1 MKQFNTGFLLGVATT
16 ISAAAGCFYAF
27 KKNVVEPIELKEELN
42 DKHRRRAIRKMHSA
56 HQG

>member
-1 MKQFNTGFLLGVATT
+1 MKPFSRGFILGVATT

-27 KKNVVEPIELKEELN
+27 KRTVVEPIEEKEEMIAE
-42 DKHRRRAIRKMHSA
+42 HRRRAIRKMHSS

>member
-1 MKQFNTGFLLGVATT
+1 MKQFNTGFLLGIVTT

-27 KKNVVEPIELKEELN
+27 KKSIVEPIEAKEEQ
-42 DKHRRRAIRKMHSA
+42 DDQHRRRAIRKMHSA